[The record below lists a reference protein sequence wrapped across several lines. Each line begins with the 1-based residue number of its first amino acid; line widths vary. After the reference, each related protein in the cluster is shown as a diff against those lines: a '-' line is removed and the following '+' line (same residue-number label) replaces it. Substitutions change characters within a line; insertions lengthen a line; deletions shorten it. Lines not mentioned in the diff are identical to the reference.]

1 MVIPHLVRQHWTIE
15 LFCILSCN
23 GQFGSFGNTKC
34 SKYNIFSK
42 SLFFM
47 QFLVLSALIRGRNQW
62 FLTLCCVW
70 RAGQPPLMLCLQ
82 TMQLAMQLPPP
93 PARLPLFSY
102 CSWSPSPSI
111 RLQTNKQ
118 NKRNFI
124 LVTSST
130 ISVYS
135 HLVSFLLDNFVSQE
149 TIKNRIRTRPYPKM
163 ISSWS
168 KHHTCHIWGLFER
181 CKWSSTRVLPI
192 LI

>member
-1 MVIPHLVRQHWTIE
+1 MIFNPVLCVACWSATSDVVSSNNAARDATPTTTGQTAFVLILLLVT
-15 LFCILSCN
+15 FAFN
-23 GQFGSFGNTKC
+23 PFTK
-34 SKYNIFSK
+34 K
-42 SLFFM
+42 
-47 QFLVLSALIRGRNQW
+47 G
-62 FLTLCCVW
+62 
-70 RAGQPPLMLCLQ
+70 
-82 TMQLAMQLPPP
+82 AMQSILG
-93 PARLPLFSY
+93 LKD
-102 CSWSPSPSI
+102 CSQKYFNI
-111 RLQTNKQ
+111 EEK
-118 NKRNFI
+118 KRGNFI

-168 KHHTCHIWGLFER
+168 KHHTYHIWGLFER